1 MKTKYYLCAGI
12 VLFALLSGCSI
23 GYDVLTDISDHHN
36 QYDKYGHPEKEQDFD
51 EYTAEREK
59 RISEERLAEEQ
70 RIKNATRSFPT
81 VDTKGDTT
89 KENTTSGDTG
99 DEESTASE
107 MNDLEN

>member
-12 VLFALLSGCSI
+12 VLLTLLSGCSL
-23 GYDVLTDISDHHN
+23 GYDVLTDISDHRN
-36 QYDKYGHPEKEQDFD
+36 KYNKNGSPDKEQDFD

-59 RISEERLAEEQ
+59 KITEERLAEEQ
-70 RIKNATRSFPT
+70 RIKNATRDFPT
-81 VDTKGDTT
+81 VDAKGETK

>member
-1 MKTKYYLCAGI
+1 MKPKYYLCAGI
-12 VLFALLSGCSI
+12 VLLALFSGCSV
-23 GYDVLTDISDHHN
+23 GYDILTDISDHRN
-36 QYDKYGHPEKEQDFD
+36 QYDKYGNPDKEQDFD

-70 RIKNATRSFPT
+70 RIKNATRDFPT
-81 VDTKGDTT
+81 VDAKGDT
-89 KENTTSGDTG
+89 KEATTASGDTG